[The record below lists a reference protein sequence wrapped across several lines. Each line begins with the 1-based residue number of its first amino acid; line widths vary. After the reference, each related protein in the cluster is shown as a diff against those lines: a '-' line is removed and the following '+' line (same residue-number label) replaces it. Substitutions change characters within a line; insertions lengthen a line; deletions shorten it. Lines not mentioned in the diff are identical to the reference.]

1 MSKPKDLSWVPSD
14 SITAIA
20 EPIPAKKTSGFLN
33 NERPP
38 FEHFNWLFNL
48 IAKWVNYLHAEGNQF
63 APHEALTPDM
73 TVVIDAGRL
82 PTLTGVL
89 QVVQQTSA
97 LIVAPTT
104 NPRIDRI
111 AINYATG
118 ALVII
123 TGTPAASP
131 VAPSYTSNYYRIGKI
146 LIPVGTTAILSTM
159 ITDERMTNDI
169 RGGGQV
175 LSHLSTVPPITTGT
189 GAAYVV
195 SWGISAFE
203 TSRVYECTI
212 HLTNTGNAATIT
224 ADTAGSPSITLI
236 NGNSLYAG
244 ALQAGQ
250 VARFRYTGA
259 GLNLLNPHVFQA
271 ESRAV
276 SGKLPDMTG
285 AVNAYTI
292 LAGIQA
298 VALGYIYRAIVN
310 ITNTGPSSLTIDATA
325 AGTILLPNGNNI
337 IAGDMIAG
345 VSAEFYRNNINYI
358 LLNPQASFMARA
370 NHTGTQPS
378 STISDVAALLSR
390 ANHTGTQLL
399 STIFDA
405 GPIAALSSI
414 AQGNISGGAVGQA
427 QLKTATAAGSVL
439 VGTGPGIGT
448 YALVGGTYSFYTMSS
463 DFTIGQTT
471 ATCFA
476 GGNTAA
482 GVIGVANASTVNAN
496 FYFDERYI
504 QACPPYDLGDG
515 EIGLFIFAIMGS
527 SGEIES
533 FSVSPDPTWAY
544 HGPTNIADAYYRDG
558 KGYREVRQ
566 VESDI
571 YNGIYNIS
579 GIQKN
584 TKKMLQYADRLMTD
598 PIVEMEITQKI
609 KNRDKELHPHPWHRN
624 DLDGKTVV
632 MLDPVSDLSH
642 KLLALHCAGF
652 DIDRELIK
660 PGNIVVDNTAIKRA
674 CPSCVMPVAFKI
686 R

>member
-14 SITAIA
+14 SVTAIT

-33 NERPP
+33 LERPP

-48 IAKWVNYLHAEGNQF
+48 IAKWVNYLHAESNQF

-73 TVVIDAGRL
+73 TVVVDAGRL

-89 QVVQQTSA
+89 QVAQQTSA
-97 LIVAPTT
+97 LIVAPVT

-111 AINYATG
+111 AINYLTG
-118 ALVII
+118 VLVII
-123 TGTPAASP
+123 TGTAAASP
-131 VAPSYTSNYYRIGKI
+131 AAPPYFSNQYRIGQI
-146 LIPVGTTAILSTM
+146 LIPAGATAILSTM
-159 ITDERMTNDI
+159 ITDERMANDI

-212 HLTNTGNAATIT
+212 HLTNTGNFATIT
-224 ADTAGSPSITLI
+224 SDTAGSPSITLI

-250 VARFRYTGA
+250 VARFRHTGS
-259 GLNLLNPHVFQA
+259 GLNLLNPHVFSS
-271 ESRAV
+271 ENSLI
-276 SGKLPDMTG
+276 SGKMLTTTG
-285 AVNAYTI
+285 PVNAYTI
-292 LAGIQA
+292 TSG
-298 VALGYIYRAIVN
+298 VAAIAQGYIYRAVIN
-310 ITNTGPSSLTIDATA
+310 ATNTGASTFNID
-325 AGTILLPNGNNI
+325 GTGVFTVLLASGANI
-337 IAGDMIAG
+337 IAGDLVAG
-345 VSAEFYRNNINYI
+345 IPAEFYRNAANYI
-358 LLNPQASFMARA
+358 LLNPQASPLARA
-370 NHTGTQPS
+370 NHTGTQLMS
-378 STISDVAALLSR
+378 SISNAGVLALL
-390 ANHTGTQLL
+390 N
-399 STIFDA
+399 TIPQSSLDA
-405 GPIAALSSI
+405 AS
-414 AQGNISGGAVGQA
+414 VGQS
-427 QLKTATAAGSVL
+427 QLKSTTAAQTVLILAGSSVSVSL
-439 VGTGPGIGT
+439 T
-448 YALVGGTYSFYTMSS
+448 GGTYSWWTVGSS
-463 DFTIGQTT
+463 ANSIHTPGL
-471 ATCFA
+471 
-476 GGNTAA
+476 GGDVAA
-482 GVIGVANASTVNAN
+482 GIFTAHNVDAANQNIYV
-496 FYFDERYI
+496 DERYI

-515 EIGLFIFAIMGS
+515 EIGLFIFLIMND
-527 SGEIES
+527 SGEMES
-533 FSVSPDPTWAY
+533 FSVAPDPTWAY
-544 HGPTNIADAYYRDG
+544 HGPTNISDAYYRDG

-579 GIQKN
+579 NIQKN

-632 MLDPVSDLSH
+632 ILDPVSDLSH
-642 KLLALHCAGF
+642 KLLALHYAGF
-652 DIDRELIK
+652 DIARELIK
-660 PGNIVVDNTAIKRA
+660 PGNIVVDNTSIKRA